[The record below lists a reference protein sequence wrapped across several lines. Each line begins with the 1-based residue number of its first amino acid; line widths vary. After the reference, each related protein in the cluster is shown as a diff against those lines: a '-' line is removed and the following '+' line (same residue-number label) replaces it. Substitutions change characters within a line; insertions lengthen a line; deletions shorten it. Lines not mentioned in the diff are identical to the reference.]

1 MVLTS
6 RVAQN
11 YEKIIKSGKYEANKM
26 LNNIEAAYL
35 RKLMTLEEKVY
46 LENLIEQDLI
56 DESEEQAK
64 HLKK

>member
-26 LNNIEAAYL
+26 LNNIEAAYSRNL
-35 RKLMTLEEKVY
+35 ITLEEKVY

>member
-1 MVLTS
+1 
-6 RVAQN
+6 
-11 YEKIIKSGKYEANKM
+11 M
-26 LNNIEAAYL
+26 LNNIETAYS